1 MKKNRHKLFD
11 DYSFE
16 ISDYAESSHK
26 FFSENRNKVFND
38 FPIFF
43 PYELMTSDERSK

>member
-16 ISDYAESSHK
+16 ITGDGESFHK

-43 PYELMTSDERSK
+43 LMN